1 MKTTYGNEE
10 AVSPVIGVILCVA
23 ITCILAAVVA
33 AFVFSTAGEQ
43 KGGHSIG
50 IKTGY
55 SSGDIV
61 LTYYGGDGNN
71 LLTGIDV
78 TLDDVVQPVWLPV
91 TIGETKTF
99 TGPYTAPTT
108 ALITAHYSDGSE
120 YIVMNGY
127 I

>member
-10 AVSPVIGVILCVA
+10 AVSPVVGVILMVC
-23 ITCILAAVVA
+23 ITIILAAVVA
-33 AFVFSTAGEQ
+33 AFVFGMSGEQ
-43 KGGHSIG
+43 KGGHTIG

-55 SSGDIV
+55 SGGDIV

-99 TGPYTAPTT
+99 TGPYATPTT

>member
-1 MKTTYGNEE
+1 M
-10 AVSPVIGVILCVA
+10 AAIVA
-23 ITCILAAVVA
+23 S
-33 AFVFSTAGEQ
+33 FVFSTAGEQ

-50 IKTGY
+50 IKTAY

-78 TLDDVVQPVWLPV
+78 TLDGTTTVWLPV